1 MFLSATL
8 VNYQR
13 GLKLEF
19 RARWCC
25 ADSVLNEKAG
35 SDRELSGCLA
45 VEQLSEAMD
54 GPYDTDE
61 DGTDFRRRYRIKP
74 AGYRSGALPGLGPK
88 A

>member
-61 DGTDFRRRYRIKP
+61 DGVKSPPNSSLWTNFSLTAETGIP
-74 AGYRSGALPGLGPK
+74 P
-88 A
+88 